1 MPAKLASHME
11 EHGCLPVLY
20 LSAWLLTAYA
30 SAFPLT
36 FAARV
41 VDVMLTDSYAEPM
54 MKARV
59 VCGHRRTVKSAAS
72 FPHGSKCVC
81 CQNEGLPRIIS
92 AHGEHLSCFAWTLED
107 RQAPLVVCCCRGGS
121 PGPNAWVQVALGI
134 IKAAEKHL
142 LAMDDMEEMVEFM
155 KTDVPNWDMQRLQ
168 ARAQGCITICIKHSA
183 LWQTW
188 SLADSA
194 CVLC

>member
-1 MPAKLASHME
+1 MPAKLAGHME

-59 VCGHRRTVKSAAS
+59 LCRHRRTVQSAGC
-72 FPHGSKCVC
+72 FTHGFFVFAVRTR
-81 CQNEGLPRIIS
+81 GLV
-92 AHGEHLSCFAWTLED
+92 AYAVHAVHGQHLSCPARTFED
-107 RQAPLVVCCCRGGS
+107 RRAPLVVCCCRRD
-121 PGPNAWVQVALGI
+121 PAGPNAGVQVALGI

-168 ARAQGCITICIKHSA
+168 ARACGLVTTCIEHLA
-183 LWQTW
+183 LWRT
-188 SLADSA
+188 
-194 CVLC
+194 